1 MLQHHQRQLCLL
13 KAKLKYIVI
22 NKEILLDS
30 LQQQQYMQVQQYTC
44 VFSEKGK
51 TRTSQKLRDRIVP
64 ISISSFHLL
73 SPFSSS
79 IFFFLPFPIFH
90 HSSSFFSSFL
100 PPLCYSSSFLL
111 FFLFFILFCCFFF
124 LSFPWN
130 KHMPAILFSP
140 LTALSLQIL
149 QAFIE
154 YYI

>member
-1 MLQHHQRQLCLL
+1 
-13 KAKLKYIVI
+13 
-22 NKEILLDS
+22 
-30 LQQQQYMQVQQYTC
+30 MQVQQYTC

-154 YYI
+154 YYIQGSFVQSQNRPLQYSLRCLLACTHCCRTNLCFVYT